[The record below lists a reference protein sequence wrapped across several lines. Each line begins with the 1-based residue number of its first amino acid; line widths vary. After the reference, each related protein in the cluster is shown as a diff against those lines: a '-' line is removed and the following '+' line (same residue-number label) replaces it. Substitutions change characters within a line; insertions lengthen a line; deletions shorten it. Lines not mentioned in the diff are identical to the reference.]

1 MERPYHK
8 YVFNAPER
16 EFVGKFEEM
25 YQQEEVE
32 GYDSWFQENLNTISR
47 GISLAMLGMFNF
59 DRILD
64 IGCGKVAF
72 THMLKKSNNYV
83 MGTDISKAAIDKANA
98 KYPDIDFRQMPTDDL
113 SSLAD
118 ESFDLVV
125 SAEILS
131 YLKNWREVLQT
142 VSTFTRYLFLTLY
155 IPENP
160 IGFVESFD
168 ELTGEVSK
176 HFVVERELML
186 DREKIFLLSRSRE
199 TLK

>member
-1 MERPYHK
+1 
-8 YVFNAPER
+8 
-16 EFVGKFEEM
+16 
-25 YQQEEVE
+25 
-32 GYDSWFQENLNTISR
+32 
-47 GISLAMLGMFNF
+47 MFNF

-64 IGCGKVAF
+64 IGCGKGAF